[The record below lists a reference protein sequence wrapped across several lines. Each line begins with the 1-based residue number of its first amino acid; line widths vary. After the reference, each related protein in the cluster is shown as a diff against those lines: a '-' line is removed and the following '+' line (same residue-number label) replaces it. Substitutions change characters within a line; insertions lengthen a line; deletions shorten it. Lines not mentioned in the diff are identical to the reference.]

1 MNTDPWLD
9 AINAAPAPDGA
20 APAPTAPPTCWRCER
35 EPAAT
40 DCRICRRPLCADC
53 RIDHYHE
60 GWER

>member
-1 MNTDPWLD
+1 MNTGPQLD
-9 AINAAPAPDGA
+9 ATNAAPTSTGA
-20 APAPTAPPTCWRCER
+20 APAPTSTPPCWRCDTK
-35 EPAAT
+35 PAVT